1 MDLADRNVIITGG
14 SSGIGK
20 ATAKLFAQRGANV
33 AIIARRQEL
42 LDAALSELEQERR
55 SKAQIFQSYSADLS
69 EWDQAS
75 AAIEAV
81 IANKRAP
88 DVLINS
94 AGTVRPGYFHELPIQ
109 VFRETM
115 DVDFFGTLYPCKL
128 VAPMMMARRRGHII
142 NISSVAGFLGVFGY
156 TAYSAAKFAVRGFSD
171 VLRSELWPYGVRVS
185 IVFPPDTSTPQL
197 VEENKY
203 KPLETQRLSGT
214 IRPVEPEKVAEA
226 IVRAIGTGRYI
237 IAPGLQPGLFY
248 ALTNGLQGFAR
259 WHFDRVIAG
268 ARKEARL
275 DVTEQS

>member
-1 MDLADRNVIITGG
+1 MDLAGKNVIITGG

-20 ATAKLFAQRGANV
+20 AAARLFAQRGANI

-42 LDAALSELEQERR
+42 LNAALAELEQERT
-55 SKAQIFQSYSADLS
+55 SEAQVLLSCSADLADW
-69 EWDQAS
+69 EQAS

-81 IANKRAP
+81 TANGRAP

-94 AGTVRPGYFHELPIQ
+94 AGTVRPGYFHELPID
-109 VFRETM
+109 VFRQTM
-115 DVDFFGTLYPCKL
+115 DIDFFGTLHPCKL
-128 VAPMMMARRRGHII
+128 VAPMMMARRSGHIV
-142 NISSVAGFLGVFGY
+142 NLSSVAGFLGVFGY

-171 VLRSELWPYGVRVS
+171 VLRSELKPYGVRVS
-185 IVFPPDTSTPQL
+185 IVFPPDTNTPQL

-214 IRPVEPEKVAEA
+214 IRPVEPEQVAEA

-237 IAPGLQPGLFY
+237 IAPGLQPRLVY
-248 ALTNGLQGFAR
+248 ALTNGLQGVAR
-259 WHFDRVIAG
+259 WYLDRVIAG

>member
-1 MDLADRNVIITGG
+1 MDLAGKNVIITGG

-20 ATAKLFAQRGANV
+20 AAARLFAQRGANI

-42 LDAALSELEQERR
+42 LNAALAELEQERT
-55 SKAQIFQSYSADLS
+55 SEAQVLLSCSADLADW
-69 EWDQAS
+69 EQAS

-81 IANKRAP
+81 TANGRAP

-94 AGTVRPGYFHELPIQ
+94 AGTVRPGYFHELPID
-109 VFRETM
+109 VFRQTM
-115 DVDFFGTLYPCKL
+115 DIDFFGTLHPCKL
-128 VAPMMMARRRGHII
+128 VTPMMMARRSGHIV
-142 NISSVAGFLGVFGY
+142 NLSSVAGFLGVFGY

-171 VLRSELWPYGVRVS
+171 VLRSELKPYGVRVS
-185 IVFPPDTSTPQL
+185 IVFPPDTNTPQL

-214 IRPVEPEKVAEA
+214 IRPVEPEQVAEA

-237 IAPGLQPGLFY
+237 IAPGLQPRLVY
-248 ALTNGLQGFAR
+248 ALTNGLQGVAR
-259 WHFDRVIAG
+259 WYLDRVIAG